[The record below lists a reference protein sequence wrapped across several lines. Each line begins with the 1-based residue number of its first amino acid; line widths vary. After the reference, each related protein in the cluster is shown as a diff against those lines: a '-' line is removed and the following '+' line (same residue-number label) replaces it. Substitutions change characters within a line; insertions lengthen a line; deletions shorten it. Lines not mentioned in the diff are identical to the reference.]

1 MLHQGEERIALHRVD
16 LPLPERARLEEA
28 YRRLRPKYEEAL
40 QELQLRLRSEL
51 TAIGLDPT
59 VKWRVKSF
67 DSCFS
72 KLVRRVREA
81 GEHSDTM
88 ELTDLLGIRF
98 VCPFLEDIERIEQRL
113 RDRYEVLEVER
124 KGSKYSFH
132 EFGYDSTHYLI
143 RMPAEIARLCGL
155 PQELSCELQLRTILQ
170 DAWAEVEH
178 ELIYKADFSPLD
190 DPLRRKLAALNA
202 NLSLSDTIFQEIR
215 DYQRELQRE
224 LEKRRGEFWHRYHSI
239 ANNGGAGAGEQPD
252 AAAPHR
258 EPRAR
263 EEISHHDPSPREQ
276 ISHGGSVSGG
286 RPDGTESARRE
297 TPRGESA
304 RAAEHDRGNGEG
316 RTSAAS
322 LRNGQD
328 LGDTLDN
335 LLLRALLEHNR
346 RNFGR
351 AIEIYDRLLEQHPR
365 AEVEAVICAHRGM
378 AYFAEGLHQDAIA
391 DFTRALELVPDNPKA
406 LYYRGVVYR
415 VLDRTGDALAD
426 LDACLYL
433 DPYHF
438 DGSFARAQLY
448 YDLGDYVRALNDC
461 DRALEIHPE
470 SQQAI
475 RFRSLIA
482 SLVAR

>member
-1 MLHQGEERIALHRVD
+1 MLHQGEEQIALHRVD
-16 LPLPERARLEEA
+16 LPLPERARLEEV

-51 TAIGLDPT
+51 TTIGLDPT

-113 RDRYEVLEVER
+113 RDYYEVLEVER
-124 KGSKYSFH
+124 KGSQYAFH

-143 RMPAEIARLCGL
+143 RVPGEITRLCGL
-155 PQELSCELQLRTILQ
+155 PDELSCELQLRTILQ

-224 LEKRRGEFWHRYHSI
+224 LEKRRGEFWHRYHRI
-239 ANNGGAGAGEQPD
+239 ANNGGAGPDERSEHAGN
-252 AAAPHR
+252 
-258 EPRAR
+258 
-263 EEISHHDPSPREQ
+263 
-276 ISHGGSVSGG
+276 GG
-286 RPDGTESARRE
+286 RRNNR
-297 TPRGESA
+297 
-304 RAAEHDRGNGEG
+304 
-316 RTSAAS
+316 AS

-328 LGDTLDN
+328 VGDTLDN
-335 LLLRALLEHNR
+335 LLLQALLEHNR
-346 RNFGR
+346 QNFAR
-351 AIEIYDRLLEQHPR
+351 AIEIYDRLLKQQPR
-365 AEVEAVICAHRGM
+365 AEVESVISAHRGM
-378 AYFAEGLHQDAIA
+378 ACFAEGLHQDAIN
-391 DFTRALELVPDNPKA
+391 DFTRALELSPDNPKA

-448 YDLGDYVRALNDC
+448 YDLGDYVRALGDC
-461 DRALEIHPE
+461 DRALEIQPD
-470 SQQAI
+470 SPQA
-475 RFRSLIA
+475 RKFRDLIA
-482 SLVAR
+482 VRVSQ